1 MKLRFCMGQNAGYF
15 HEANEGYILFLLLF
29 SFRKIALKIGKNVM
43 LSYL

>member
-15 HEANEGYILFLLLF
+15 HEANQGYSFFLF
-29 SFRKIALKIGKNVM
+29 SFRKTALKIGKNVM